1 MPGIAESRPMFSRI
15 AIACTVLSFAG
26 TLVSADGPA
35 DNLADKVR
43 RVPPPGIKVPDAD
56 RTRLEQG
63 VAAIGN
69 ELKALRTELSA
80 KPALLRV
87 LPDVEVFHKAVD
99 WALRYDEFF
108 TTNNVRSGHEL
119 LRVANERVSQLRAG
133 SAPWLTATGLV
144 VRAYVSKIDGSI
156 QPYGLVVPA
165 AFKPGG
171 KPTRLDF
178 WFHGRG
184 ETLSELDFIAQRLR
198 TIGEFA
204 PPDAVV
210 LHTYGRYCNG
220 QRFAGEVDAF
230 EALDAVKGDIAV
242 DPNRIA
248 VRGFSLGGAACWH
261 MTTHHAGLWAAAA
274 PGAGFRETA
283 DFLKVF
289 QRETLK
295 PTWWEQKLWR
305 LYDSTEHAA
314 NLFNLPLVAYSGE
327 TDAQKQAADLMV
339 KAAADE
345 GISFKY
351 VIGKGMAHRYDAPSK
366 REIDA
371 FMANAMLQGRDPVPA
386 KIRFTTHSL
395 RYNELKWV
403 HVEGLGEHWEP
414 ARVDAEI
421 ISANQIQVTTTNVTR
436 LTLAFPAGQSRLAK
450 SVGVVIDGSKVS
462 GGTVAADGSLT
473 IMLERSGSKWAAT
486 KSSGKE
492 HAKRHGLQGPIDDAF
507 YDSFL
512 FVAPGGTAANPRLG
526 AWAGTEM
533 KHAIEHWRRHFR
545 GDARVKL
552 DRDVTEAD
560 LRDHNVVVWGDPSSN
575 LLLKRMAAKLPIAWS
590 AKTINVGKL
599 GSYPADSHAV
609 VGIYPN
615 PLNPARY
622 VVLNSGFTFR
632 EYDYLNNARQT
643 PKLPDWA
650 VIDITKPVTS
660 RFPGEVANA
669 GFFDEKGQLKTAR
682 R

>member
-1 MPGIAESRPMFSRI
+1 MLSRLLLSAAAFSFSFS
-15 AIACTVLSFAG
+15 VL
-26 TLVSADGPA
+26 LADGPA

-43 RVPPPGIKVPDAD
+43 RVPPPGIKVPEAD
-56 RTRLEQG
+56 RAKLEEG
-63 VAAIGN
+63 VASLGAD
-69 ELKALRTELSA
+69 LKALRGELAS
-80 KPALLRV
+80 KPGLVRV

-108 TTNNVRSGHEL
+108 TTNNVKSGHEL
-119 LRVANERVSQLRAG
+119 LRVAHQRIQQLRGG
-133 SAPWLTATGLV
+133 SAPWINATGLV

-165 AFKPGG
+165 SHKPG

-198 TIGEFA
+198 SVGEFA
-204 PPDAVV
+204 PADAVV

-230 EALDAVKGDIAV
+230 EALDAVKRDMVV

-261 MTTHHAGLWAAAA
+261 ITTHHAGLWAAAA
-274 PGAGFRETA
+274 PGAGFSETA

-289 QRETLK
+289 QNETLK

-305 LYDSTEHAA
+305 LYDSTGHAA
-314 NLFNLPLVAYSGE
+314 NLFNVPTVAYSGE
-327 TDAQKQAADLMV
+327 IDGQKQAADLMV
-339 KAAADE
+339 KAAAAEDL
-345 GISFKY
+345 SFKY
-351 VIGKGMAHRYDAPSK
+351 VIGKGMGHRYDAPSK
-366 REIDA
+366 QEIGV
-371 FMANAMLQGRDPVPA
+371 FIGTAMVKGRDPVPA
-386 KIRFTTHSL
+386 EIRFVTHSL
-395 RYNELKWV
+395 RYNEMKWIRV
-403 HVEGLGEHWEP
+403 DAMGEHWEP
-414 ARVDAEI
+414 ARVEAVI
-421 ISANQIQVTTTNVTR
+421 IAANQIQVATTNVTR
-436 LTLAFPAGQSRLAK
+436 LTLMFPAGQSRLGQTVK
-450 SVGVVIDGSKVS
+450 VLIDGTTLTGPS
-462 GGTVAADGSLT
+462 VASDGSWSLS
-473 IMLERSGSKWAAT
+473 LERIGTKWRAARTAASGI
-486 KSSGKE
+486 
-492 HAKRHGLQGPIDDAF
+492 AKRHGLQGPIDDAF

-512 FVAPGGTAANPRLG
+512 FVAPSGVAANPKLKT
-526 AWAGTEM
+526 WADSEM
-533 KHAIEHWRRHFR
+533 KHAVEHWRRHFR

-560 LRDHNVVVWGDPSSN
+560 LRDNNVVVWGDPSSN
-575 LLLKRMAAKLPIAWS
+575 LLLKRIAPKLPIGWS
-590 AKTINVGKL
+590 TNSIRVGSL
-599 GSYPADSHAV
+599 GSYSAHSHAV

-615 PLNPARY
+615 PLSPARY

-650 VIDITKPVTS
+650 VIDISKPVTS
-660 RFPGEVANA
+660 RFPRQVVNA
-669 GFFDEKGQLKTAR
+669 GFFDEKWQLKTASR
-682 R
+682 

>member
-1 MPGIAESRPMFSRI
+1 MFSRLLI
-15 AIACTVLSFAG
+15 TATALSFSG
-26 TLVSADGPA
+26 SLLLADGPA
-35 DNLADKVR
+35 DNLVDRVR
-43 RVPPPGIKVPDAD
+43 RIPPPGIKVPGAD
-56 RTRLEQG
+56 RGTLEAG
-63 VAAIGN
+63 VAALGAD
-69 ELKALRTELSA
+69 LKALRGELSA
-80 KPALLRV
+80 KPDLVRV

-108 TTNNVRSGHEL
+108 TTNNVKSGHEL
-119 LRVANERVSQLRAG
+119 LRVANQRVQQLRAG
-133 SAPWLTATGLV
+133 SAPWVTATGLV

-165 AFKPGG
+165 AHKPG
-171 KPTRLDF
+171 KPARLDF

-198 TIGEFA
+198 TVGEFA

-230 EALDAVKGDIAV
+230 EALDAVKRDLLV

-274 PGAGFRETA
+274 PGAGFSETA

-289 QRETLK
+289 QNETLK

-305 LYDSTEHAA
+305 LYDSTDHAL
-314 NLFNLPLVAYSGE
+314 NLFNVPTVAYSGE
-327 TDAQKQAADLMV
+327 TDKQKQAADLMV
-339 KAAADE
+339 TAAAGE
-345 GISFKY
+345 TIAFKH
-351 VIGKGMAHRYDAPSK
+351 VIGAGQGHKYDAPSK
-366 REIDA
+366 KVIDA
-371 FMANAMLQGRDPVPA
+371 FLDEAMSQGRDPVPA
-386 KIRFTTHSL
+386 EIRFVTHSL
-395 RYNELKWV
+395 RYNEMKWV
-403 HVEGLGEHWEP
+403 RVDAMGEHWEP
-414 ARVDAEI
+414 ARVEAV
-421 ISANQIQVTTTNVTR
+421 ISAANRIQVATTNVTR
-436 LTLAFPAGQSRLAK
+436 LTLTFPAGQSRLSQAV
-450 SVGVVIDGSKVS
+450 SVVIDGSSVAGAS
-462 GGTVAADGSLT
+462 VAADRSWS
-473 IMLERSGSKWAAT
+473 ISLERSGTKWRAT
-486 KSSGKE
+486 RSIASGL
-492 HAKRHGLQGPIDDAF
+492 AKRHGLQGPIDDAF

-512 FVAPGGTAANPRLG
+512 FVAPSGVAANPKLKT
-526 AWAGTEM
+526 WADAEM
-533 KHAIEHWRRHFR
+533 KHAVEHWRRHYR

-560 LRDHNVVVWGDPSSN
+560 LRDNNVVVWGDPSSN
-575 LLLKRMAAKLPIAWS
+575 LLLKRIASKLPIGWS
-590 AKTINVGKL
+590 TNSIRVGSL
-599 GSYPADSHAV
+599 GSYSADSHAL

-615 PLNPARY
+615 PLNPTRY

-650 VIDITKPVTS
+650 VIDISKPVTS
-660 RFPGEVANA
+660 RFPGEVVNA
-669 GFFDEKGQLKTAR
+669 GFFDEKWQLKTASR
-682 R
+682 